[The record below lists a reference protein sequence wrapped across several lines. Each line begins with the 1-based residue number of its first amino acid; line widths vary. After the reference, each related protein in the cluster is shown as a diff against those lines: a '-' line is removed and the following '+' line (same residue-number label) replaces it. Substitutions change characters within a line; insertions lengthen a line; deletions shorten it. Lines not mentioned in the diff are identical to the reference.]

1 MILRALFL
9 AWCDLTRPRIF
20 GVVALGIGLTLV
32 MFVLLQAG
40 AFWAIRLFAPETL
53 TLPWIGAVPLAPAL
67 SWSSLIL
74 LPLMSIFLMVPVAAG
89 FSGLFAERVSE
100 VVEEIHYPQARG
112 LPVAFWDGLWESLAV
127 MGAVIAVTL
136 ITLILTPFLGPLA
149 SLLYFAGN
157 GWLLGR
163 EFFQMAARRH
173 LHEPQ
178 ASALRRGLTT
188 QTTLLGVLIAVMLTV
203 PLLNLLG
210 PVMAAAAFTHLF
222 HLSSGQGSGTNPR
235 YRRG

>member
-9 AWCDLTRPRIF
+9 AWGDLTRPRIF
-20 GVVALGIGLTLV
+20 GVVALGVGLTLV

-127 MGAVIAVTL
+127 MGAVIGVTL
-136 ITLILTPFLGPLA
+136 VTLILTPFLGPLA
-149 SLLYFAGN
+149 SVLYFAGN

-173 LHEPQ
+173 LHAPQ
-178 ASALRRGLTT
+178 ASALRRRHAT
-188 QTTLLGVLIAVMLTV
+188 QATLLGVLIAVMLTV
-203 PLLNLLG
+203 PILNIAG

-222 HLSSGQGSGTNPR
+222 HLS
-235 YRRG
+235 RG

>member
-9 AWCDLTRPRIF
+9 AWGDLTRPRIF
-20 GVVALGIGLTLV
+20 GVVALGVGLTLV

-127 MGAVIAVTL
+127 MGAVILVTL
-136 ITLILTPFLGPLA
+136 VTLMLTPLLGPLA
-149 SLLYFAGN
+149 SVLFYGGN

-178 ASALRRGLTT
+178 ATELRRSLSVQATA
-188 QTTLLGVLIAVMLTV
+188 LGVLIAALLTV
-203 PLLNLLG
+203 PVLNVVV
-210 PVMAAAAFTHLF
+210 PVLAAAGFTHLYQI
-222 HLSSGQGSGTNPR
+222 SASRPR
-235 YRRG
+235 DRRG

>member
-9 AWCDLTRPRIF
+9 ALGDLMRPRIF
-20 GVVALGIGLTLV
+20 GVVALGVGLTLLL
-32 MFVLLQAG
+32 FVALQSAT
-40 AFWAIRLFAPETL
+40 FWAVRSFAPDSL

-74 LPLMSIFLMVPVAAG
+74 FPLMSIFLMVPVAAG

-100 VVEEIHYPQARG
+100 AVEEIHYPQARG
-112 LPVAFWDGLWESLAV
+112 LPVDFWDGLWESLAV

-136 ITLILTPFLGPLA
+136 VTLILTPFLGPLA
-149 SLLYFAGN
+149 SVLYFAGN

-173 LHEPQ
+173 LHAPQ
-178 ASALRRGLTT
+178 ASALRRSLGLKTT
-188 QTTLLGVLIAVMLTV
+188 SLGVLIALMLVV
-203 PLLNLLG
+203 PVVNLAG
-210 PVMAAAAFTHLF
+210 PVVAAAGFTHLF
-222 HLSSGQGSGTNPR
+222 HLSRDQRGRSSSRHRSG
-235 YRRG
+235 